1 MVARARLW
9 GGLRSLLTNGL
20 IFLVPLVIFP
30 WLATW
35 MEADLPHLDLWRT
48 WGTRLALVTPLLL
61 LLLALWRY
69 RVLARQHRRTQA
81 ALEGGVRLAL
91 LPRADGKSVRADRVR
106 FWGRVV
112 DVLPIH
118 QHISFE
124 VQADSSGVQLVA
136 AVPEAL
142 SRAFLT
148 QLTSEWPG
156 TRARPLA
163 PEEDKLS
170 ASAERA
176 SYCVTLK
183 PRSAELPIVATSPDP
198 LLAPLTE
205 LSRLPEGVTAGV
217 QVVARGDAYS
227 RRRLGGKASKRLGKQ
242 DKFTTLDSRRKTKAL
257 DERAQHAF
265 LEVEL
270 RTWASAGSKQMA
282 RSVAESLARS
292 VQAQYEPS
300 NPLIKQSSG
309 AQAPYARP
317 FNMFSGS
324 AWTEAELGQLAH
336 LTGADVL
343 ANVPTLA
350 TGSANPLP
358 PSAAVRL
365 PQRGVWRSPRLAVEE
380 RLS

>member
-20 IFLVPLVIFP
+20 IFLVPLVVFP

-35 MEADLPHLDLWRT
+35 MEADLPRLDLWRT
-48 WGTRLALVTPLLL
+48 WGTRLALATPLLL

-69 RVLARQHRRTQA
+69 RSLAQQHRRTQA
-81 ALEGGVRLAL
+81 AIEGGMRLAL
-91 LPRADGKSVRADRVR
+91 LPRADGKPVRADHVR

-124 VQADSSGVQLVA
+124 VQADSAGVQLVA
-136 AVPEAL
+136 AVPAAL

-156 TRARPLA
+156 TRARALTA
-163 PEEDKLS
+163 EEDKLS

-183 PRSAELPIVATSPDP
+183 PRSGELPLVATAPDP

-205 LSRLPEGVTAGV
+205 LSRLPEGVSAGV
-217 QVVARGDAYS
+217 QIVARGDAYS
-227 RRRLGGKASKRLGKQ
+227 RRRLGGKASKRLGLQ
-242 DKFTTLDSRRKTKAL
+242 DKFTTLNAKRQTKTL

-270 RTWASAGSKQMA
+270 RTWASAGSAQMA

-300 NPLIKQSSG
+300 NPLLRSGSG
-309 AQAPYARP
+309 AQAPVARH
-317 FNMFSGS
+317 FGMFSGS

-336 LTGADVL
+336 LSGADVL
-343 ANVPTLA
+343 AHVPTLA

-358 PSAAVRL
+358 PSAAVRV
-365 PQRGVWRSPRLAVEE
+365 PVRGIWRSPRLIPEE
-380 RLS
+380 VIA